1 MPQILEKNS
10 PWARRAAAAVS
21 RGALSHAVILSG
33 SGDKEPYAGFL
44 AAAMLCPQADKPCMT
59 CRDCRKVAEGVHPDL
74 IWVREEEKKE
84 LSADTVRGLRQDVYI
99 RPNEAERK
107 VYVFADAGQL
117 NERDQN
123 ILLKIVE
130 EGPDYAAF
138 IFCADTARSLLPT
151 VRSRCTEY
159 HVPAGEGTV
168 PEEAGELVDALCRK
182 DAAAVASYLVG
193 WENRRPGREKVQ
205 KVLHGAWMVCA
216 EALLQEEGKP
226 ATAVMTAQ
234 TAKLRQRFSRRQI
247 QKLTEIL
254 ARYGAECNY
263 NVGEGHVLGALAVE
277 MEGVII

>member
-10 PWARRAAAAVS
+10 PWARSAAAAAR
-21 RGALSHAVILSG
+21 RGALGHAVILSG
-33 SGDKEPYAGFL
+33 SGDKGSCARFL
-44 AAAMLCPQADKPCMT
+44 AAALMCPREDKPCLT

-74 IWVREEEKKE
+74 IWVKEEEKKE
-84 LSADTVRGLRQDVYI
+84 LSADTVRQLRQDVYI

-130 EGPDYAAF
+130 EGPEYAAF
-138 IFCADTARSLLPT
+138 IFCADTSRTLLPT

-159 HVPAGEGTV
+159 HVPA
-168 PEEAGELVDALCRK
+168 EEPSAGEAEELLEVLCRGN
-182 DAAAVASYLVG
+182 AAAMTAWLVG
-193 WENRRPGREKVQ
+193 WENRRPGREEVRKTLQ
-205 KVLHGAWMVCA
+205 CAWAVCA
-216 EALLQEEGKP
+216 EALLQGEGKSAVP
-226 ATAVMTAQ
+226 AGMAAE
-234 TAKLRQRFSRRQI
+234 AAALRQRFSRRQI
-247 QKLTEIL
+247 QKLTELL

-277 MEGVII
+277 MEGVIA